1 MQDLLLQKMLQVV
14 EVELQLLELLEV
26 LQILVELE
34 VQEHQTIF

>member
-14 EVELQLLELLEV
+14 EGELQLLELLEV